1 MATSLAAQ
9 METDE
14 RDGFRATLFLAA
26 ALRFS
31 GRTVQA
37 RLRDLSQS
45 GARVEGTGLPAP
57 NTAVTI
63 ERGAMVAPGRVMWRE
78 AGQCGV
84 RFDEVLDLRA
94 WLPARERARTQDD
107 IDRMIAQ
114 VRDETFRGRQ
124 NSPGPELT
132 IGPSKQL
139 GARLADEV
147 AYVGRMLASLDEA
160 VAGEPLMICR
170 YGAQLQY
177 LDLSQQVLRLVEAL
191 LRDPD
196 PEMAIKQIGDVAFR
210 RRLMPAAL

>member
-9 METDE
+9 MEADA

-37 RLRDLSQS
+37 RIRDLSHS
-45 GARVEGTGLPAP
+45 GARIEGTALPAP
-57 NTAVTI
+57 NTEVTI
-63 ERGAMVAPGRVMWRE
+63 ERGALVAPGRVMWRD

-84 RFDEVLDLRA
+84 RFDDPLDLRA
-94 WLPARERARTQDD
+94 WLPARERARTQED

-114 VRDETFRGRQ
+114 VRGGGERKSET
-124 NSPGPELT
+124 NTPAE
-132 IGPSKQL
+132 PSKQL
-139 GARLADEV
+139 GARLADEL

-160 VAGEPLMICR
+160 LSGEALMICR
-170 YGAQLQY
+170 HGAQLQY
-177 LDLSQQVLRLVEAL
+177 LDLSQQVLRLVETL

-196 PEMAIKQIGDVAFR
+196 PETAIKQIGDDAFR
-210 RRLMPAAL
+210 RRLMPTAL